1 MAVREKRESSRGPVL
16 IKFGVAL
23 AFSLGGVV
31 YTFLKTKSSKSEPQG
46 KDSEADSRR
55 ERSEISE
62 AAFALQNSI
71 NGDKDGFVLSEVD
84 HLINKH
90 NMTEHDERS
99 LEIENLRNKVQ
110 ILEDRERMMEI
121 QMLEYYGLKEQETA
135 IIELQNRLK
144 IHNMEAKL
152 YNLKIES
159 LQSENRKLEE
169 QVADHEKVINEL
181 EAAKAKIKL
190 LRKKLRSE
198 AEHNREQILSLQ
210 ERVMKLQEDE
220 KNERVDGDLEMQL
233 KEMKDLKEEFEKVK
247 RINEG
252 LKAENLEVTQKLE
265 YLKMLAPLGLE
276 DKEIQALKEENHL
289 LRHKNEDLT
298 KEIEQIQANRCSDI
312 EELVYLRWI
321 NACLRYEMR
330 NYQPAPG
337 ETIARDL
344 SKTLSPKSEKKAKQ
358 LILEYANREGSGDQ
372 GINISDFDSDRWS
385 NSQASFE
392 PDDDLLLLD
401 NSSPRKTGPGPSS
414 KSRVFAKLMRLIRGK
429 DGHDPVETQDLDISR
444 NSSNSHSGFLL
455 GLDFG
460 PDSDVKTIRTL
471 SGTSSANSMDLQ
483 RSCSRGGK
491 STAGE
496 SSDDGS
502 LSIFRRFDSVGG
514 YDGNLSSG
522 VLPHQDA
529 QNGAKTELVKYA
541 EALKKSHAE
550 VPRRRRSASYSSF

>member
-1 MAVREKRESSRGPVL
+1 MSVREKRESSRGPVL

-31 YTFLKTKSSKSEPQG
+31 YTFLKTKSSKSKPQG

-55 ERSEISE
+55 ERLEIYE
-62 AAFALQNSI
+62 DAFALQNSI
-71 NGDKDGFVLSEVD
+71 NGDRDGFVLSEVD
-84 HLINKH
+84 HFINKH
-90 NMTEHDERS
+90 NIVEHEEHN

-110 ILEDRERMMEI
+110 ILEERERMLEI

-135 IIELQNRLK
+135 ILELQNRLK

-169 QVADHEKVINEL
+169 QVADREKVANEL

-210 ERVMKLQEDE
+210 ERVMKLQEEE

-233 KEMKDLKEEFEKVK
+233 KEMKNLKEELEEVK
-247 RINEG
+247 RTNEV
-252 LKAENLEVTQKLE
+252 LKVENLELTHKLE
-265 YLKMLAPLGLE
+265 YMKMLVPPGLDE
-276 DKEIQALKEENHL
+276 KEIQALKEENHL
-289 LRHKNEDLT
+289 LRLKNEDLT
-298 KEIEQIQANRCSDI
+298 KEIEQIHANRCSDI

-372 GINISDFDSDRWS
+372 GINISDFDSGRWS
-385 NSQASFE
+385 NSQASCE
-392 PDDDLLLLD
+392 LDDDLLLD
-401 NSSPRKTGPGPSS
+401 NSSPRRAGPVPTS

-444 NSSNSHSGFLL
+444 NSGNSHSGLL
-455 GLDFG
+455 DLDFG

-471 SGTSSANSMDLQ
+471 SGTSSANSVDLQ
-483 RSCSRGGK
+483 RSCSCGAK

-502 LSIFRRFDSVGG
+502 LSIFRRFESVGG
-514 YDGNLSSG
+514 CDGNLSSG

-529 QNGAKTELVKYA
+529 QNGAKNELVKYA

-550 VPRRRRSASYSSF
+550 LPRRRRSASYSSF